1 MEGTTMATLLTG
13 GNGWVPSHILRRLAR
28 RGEQVISYD
37 VMPPDDMLR
46 EFLGELAERVVFVEG
61 DITDLEHLRAVA
73 AEHAVERIIHAAVIT
88 PRLERERTEPARII
102 QVNLLGTV
110 NVLEVA
116 RTLPSF
122 RRMVYISSIAAW
134 GGAPDPAGPSEATPS
149 AARSLYGITKH
160 TSERFCQRYAELFG
174 LDIVAMR
181 PVSVYGPMERVTPG
195 YEGATELR
203 EMLRL
208 AAAGQP
214 VLVNSL
220 EGPYHDWTFVE
231 DIAEAVERAWDT
243 PKLPHDVYTI
253 TQGRSYSIGDMLA
266 AFQRA
271 WPELEYRVVPREQA
285 NYVVSGAPD
294 YPRPG
299 NARLRADFG
308 WVPSTS
314 LDDGVREYVAWI
326 RKYGP
331 Q

>member
-1 MEGTTMATLLTG
+1 MTTLVTG
-13 GNGWVPSHILRRLAR
+13 GNGWAPSHIVRRLAR
-28 RGEQVISYD
+28 RGERVVSYD
-37 VMPPDDMLR
+37 LMPPDDLLR
-46 EFLGELAERVVFVEG
+46 DFLGDLAERVTFVAG
-61 DITDLEHLRAVA
+61 DITDLEALRAA
-73 AEHAVERIIHAAVIT
+73 ASEHAVERVIHAAVIT
-88 PRLERERTEPARII
+88 PRPARERAEPARVI
-102 QVNLLGTV
+102 QVNLIGTV
-110 NVLEVA
+110 NVLEVV
-116 RTLPSF
+116 RQLPSF
-122 RRMVYISSIAAW
+122 RRMVYVSSIAAW
-134 GGAPDPAGPSEATPS
+134 GGRADPAGPSEATPS
-149 AARSLYGITKH
+149 AATSLYGITKH
-160 TSERFCQRYAELFG
+160 TSERFCQRYAELFD

-181 PVSVYGPMERVTPG
+181 PVSVYGPMERDTPG
-195 YEGATELR
+195 YVGATELR

-231 DIAEAVERAWDT
+231 DIAEAIERAWDT

-253 TQGRSYSIGDMLA
+253 TAGRSYSIGEMLA

-285 NYVVSGAPD
+285 NYIVSGDAD

-299 NARLRADFG
+299 NQRLRADFG
-308 WVPSTS
+308 WVPTTP
-314 LDDGVREYVAWI
+314 LDEGVREYIAWV